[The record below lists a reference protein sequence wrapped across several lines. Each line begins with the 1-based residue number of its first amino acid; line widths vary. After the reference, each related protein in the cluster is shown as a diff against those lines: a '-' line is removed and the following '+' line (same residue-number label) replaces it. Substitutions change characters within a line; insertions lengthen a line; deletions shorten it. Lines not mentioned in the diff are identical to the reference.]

1 MAYKIRNKMKNFLI
15 IALIFII
22 ISCKNTID
30 VKVKGYIYTSDK
42 IPLKDVSIQTRV
54 ILAPMKSLYSIRTD
68 IYHKNNGEFEFKIK
82 RKEMKG
88 DSNFAILF
96 IKQGYKDEYR
106 FIDLRKNK
114 IIDLDT
120 IYLKK

>member
-1 MAYKIRNKMKNFLI
+1 MKNFLI